1 MGHFFF
7 LFLFFSKCSHL
18 LWKHWKSLLGF
29 CLSESCPFHPSRKSL
44 CLASWLSYPKNVR
57 DNAVNQTE
65 NADARSETSQTALT
79 CNLERLCSFLLLTGP
94 AGEMTATS
102 QSRKGGGRH
111 GWVWSAPS
119 GARWKTSSLRT
130 GNWWSSC
137 SMKCPSSQGSS
148 AKLLW
153 LLWDSLSRKH
163 EQNTCVFGKLRGDRQ
178 ELLAS
183 KGAWQHP

>member
-1 MGHFFF
+1 MGHFF

-79 CNLERLCSFLLLTGP
+79 CNLERLCSFLLLMGP